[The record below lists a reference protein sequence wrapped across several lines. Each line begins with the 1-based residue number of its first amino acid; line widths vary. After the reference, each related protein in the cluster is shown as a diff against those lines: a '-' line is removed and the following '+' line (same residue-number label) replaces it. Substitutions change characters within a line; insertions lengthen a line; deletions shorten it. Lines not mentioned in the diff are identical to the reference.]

1 MNVKKYFFLGLIFL
15 AHFPILAQ
23 QKDLYQSKIAD
34 LGDINLQYMDFGGT
48 GPTLIWIQ
56 DFHNYF
62 EGRYRD
68 TTYFHFFKELARDFH
83 VLAPIR
89 RGYGK
94 STDTKWGYD
103 VATQAND
110 LLRFMDVMGIEK
122 AVLFGRIP
130 ATQDM
135 TWIAEHHPEKV
146 LGLIYDGNPILIS
159 GSYDPIVI
167 EFVENWSILGLDF
180 EKEKQKA
187 IILSRL
193 SWEPHFLYDSTFRIN
208 IPALRFIDNKY
219 NWPNPNLGVLE
230 SGFLEQWI
238 VENTPGREE
247 ELSYLRSLLQ
257 DTLRLKQLHQ
267 TLLRSDKSK
276 TIDVGMQRVFGNN
289 LQTIEAKEIDVFEIG
304 VSAYLQWKL
313 QHMRS
318 FIQGLK
324 N

>member
-1 MNVKKYFFLGLIFL
+1 MSVKKYFLLGLLFG
-15 AHFPILAQ
+15 AHFTILAQ
-23 QKDLYQSKIAD
+23 KKDFYQSKIAD
-34 LGDINLQYMDFGGT
+34 LGDIKLQYMDFGGN
-48 GPTLIWIQ
+48 GPTLIWVQ

-68 TTYFHFFKELARDFH
+68 TTYFHFFKELAKDFH

-103 VATQAND
+103 VATQSND
-110 LLRFMDVMGIEK
+110 LLRFMDVMRIEE

-130 ATQDM
+130 AAQDM

-146 LGLIYDGNPILIS
+146 SGLIYDGNPILIS
-159 GSYDPIVI
+159 GSYEPNVI
-167 EFVENWSILGLDF
+167 EFVENWSILAPDF
-180 EKEKQKA
+180 EKEKQKV

-193 SWEPHFLYDSTFRIN
+193 YWEPHFLYDSAFRIN
-208 IPALRFIDNKY
+208 IPALRFIDHKY
-219 NWPNPNLGVLE
+219 NWPDPNLGVLE

-238 VENTPGREE
+238 KETIPGREE
-247 ELSYLRSLLQ
+247 ELSYLRSLMK
-257 DTLRLKQLHQ
+257 DTLRLKELHQ

-276 TIDVGMQRVFGNN
+276 IIEEGMHRAFGSN
-289 LQTIEAKEIDVFEIG
+289 LQTIEAKEIDIFKIG
-304 VSAYLQWKL
+304 LSAYLQWKL
-313 QHMRS
+313 RHIRS
-318 FIQGLK
+318 FMKGLK